1 VKVVDPS
8 AKLSSLFNLAAGE
21 DMAYDEGL
29 AKRLRE
35 IFSRRNDITEKKMF
49 GGVAFM
55 LRGNMACGILG
66 DILMARVGPE
76 QYAAALKKPHTH
88 DKAGNMRPMKGFVY
102 IEAAGIESDNSLK
115 NWVMLCEKFVGALP
129 PK

>member
-1 VKVVDPS
+1 VKAAELS
-8 AKLSSLFNLAAGE
+8 ARLSSLSNLAAGA

-29 AKRLRE
+29 AERLRE
-35 IFSRRNDITEKKMF
+35 IFSQRNDVTEKKMF

-55 LRGNMACGILG
+55 LRGNMCCGIMG

-76 QYAAALKKPHTH
+76 QYLAALKKPHTH
-88 DKAGNMRPMKGFVY
+88 DKAGNMRAMKGFVY
-102 IEAAGIESDNSLK
+102 IDAAGIESDKALQS
-115 NWVMLCEKFVGALP
+115 WVSLCEKFVGALS